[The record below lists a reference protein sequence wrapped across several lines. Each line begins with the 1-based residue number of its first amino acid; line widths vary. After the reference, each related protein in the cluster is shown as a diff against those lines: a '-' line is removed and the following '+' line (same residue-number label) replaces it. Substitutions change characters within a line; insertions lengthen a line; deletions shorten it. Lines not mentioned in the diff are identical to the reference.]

1 MASPSRANGRVR
13 LSAAERYQQ
22 LLHAAREA
30 YLDLG
35 IDRASVHQVAK
46 FAGVNV
52 ATIYQHF
59 PSAAELFYQAVLV
72 PLDASVDEHLEAGTQ
87 RMRNSETEDRA
98 AALHASLLELMLD
111 IGPTVNAVVFSE
123 HEVGRRYVHETIR
136 PRIDAWL
143 VEALHGIGYHNA
155 ALRRSTASTL
165 LGTYLWLSMHSSYR
179 GEDLV
184 ADGWALR
191 IASFVDGGIT
201 LASQPDAS

>member
-1 MASPSRANGRVR
+1 MASGSRANGRVR

-30 YLDLG
+30 YINLG

-72 PLDASVDEHLEAGTQ
+72 PLDVCVDEHLEAGTQ
-87 RMRNSETEDRA
+87 RMKDSDPEDRA
-98 AALHASLLELMLD
+98 ASLHESLLALMLD

-123 HEVGRRYVHETIR
+123 HEIGRRYVRETIR
-136 PRIDAWL
+136 PRIDSWL
-143 VEALHGIGYHNA
+143 AEALDGMGYHDA
-155 ALRRSTASTL
+155 AIRQSTASTL
-165 LGTYLWLSMHSSYR
+165 LGIYLWLSMHALYR
-179 GEDLV
+179 GEDPV
-184 ADGWALR
+184 ADGWARR
-191 IASFVDGGIT
+191 IASFVEGGIT
-201 LASQPDAS
+201 LDRQPDAG